1 MNPGS
6 FLTPTTNSS
15 WPSPSGRYAFG
26 FYKQGNGYAVGVFFA
41 GIPEKTV
48 VWTANR
54 DDPPVPAAV
63 TLNFT
68 SAGRLVLQSAQGTT
82 KSVVVLGETASSA
95 SMLDTGNFVVYNSD
109 NQSIW
114 ESFQNPTD
122 TLLPTQQLFY
132 DDVLDSSVSESNQS
146 TGRFRA
152 IMQQDG
158 FIALYPIGTPYYIEY
173 GYWSKGIQGAR
184 LNATLNLDVDGHLY
198 LANGNGIV
206 TISAGG
212 NSTKGLLYRLRM
224 DDNGFLRL
232 YSYNTNQNGD
242 WDVTWSAD
250 SIGKCDPKG
259 LCGVNA
265 FCVIYDEEY
274 NCTCLPGFAFV
285 DESKRTLGCERNLTV
300 DNCKEGTY
308 DMEEEINTVWENDT
322 YSLPLF
328 SSNIEDCKIAC
339 LQDCNCEA
347 ALFKDGAC
355 RKQRLPMRFERW

>member
-158 FIALYPIGTPYYIEY
+158 YLALYPLGTPYSIEY
-173 GYWSKGIQGAR
+173 GYWSVGI
-184 LNATLNLDVDGHLY
+184 NA
-198 LANGNGIV
+198 
-206 TISAGG
+206 
-212 NSTKGLLYRLRM
+212 
-224 DDNGFLRL
+224 
-232 YSYNTNQNGD
+232 
-242 WDVTWSAD
+242 
-250 SIGKCDPKG
+250 P
-259 LCGVNA
+259 
-265 FCVIYDEEY
+265 
-274 NCTCLPGFAFV
+274 
-285 DESKRTLGCERNLTV
+285 
-300 DNCKEGTY
+300 
-308 DMEEEINTVWENDT
+308 
-322 YSLPLF
+322 
-328 SSNIEDCKIAC
+328 
-339 LQDCNCEA
+339 
-347 ALFKDGAC
+347 
-355 RKQRLPMRFERW
+355 